1 VSSSSFALHLLTTNV
16 LTPPTILS
24 QSYGGFLT
32 TKVIEANSSVFQ
44 LGMAVAPVTDW
55 RYYDSVYTE
64 RYMSTPQLN
73 KVGYENSSVTEMD
86 GFNHAHYALAHG
98 SGDDNVHYQNT
109 AALLDKF
116 TVTRVR

>member
-1 VSSSSFALHLLTTNV
+1 MTFILH
-16 LTPPTILS
+16 S
-24 QSYGGFLT
+24 KSYGGFLT
-32 TKVIEANSSVFQ
+32 TKVIEANSSVFN

-73 KVGYENSSVTEMD
+73 RDGYDNSSVSEMD
-86 GFNHAHYALAHG
+86 GFNHAQYALAHG

-116 TVTRVR
+116 TVARVR